1 VTFVICLVALVLLQ
15 LVWCCRQNKAGFLAS
30 TVVSAVAALL
40 CTVGGIIILV
50 FWKDATWCVP
60 FVFISDDDDY
70 VGYPDY
76 CNEGAWATVAFVCA
90 ALWFAVAGCLLHFV
104 KSGRHAKWEEQLS
117 KSSNNSDD
125 EGVVAIETQAGLE
138 MGTVQ
143 QGEHIATAT
152 TTNAEEGVV
161 LSQVAAVTMI
171 TTDSYVPPGIS
182 DKVDDV

>member
-1 VTFVICLVALVLLQ
+1 MRNGVI
-15 LVWCCRQNKAGFLAS
+15 
-30 TVVSAVAALL
+30 
-40 CTVGGIIILV
+40 
-50 FWKDATWCVP
+50 VP
-60 FVFISDDDDY
+60 FVFDTYNVAIFNDN
-70 VGYPDY
+70 

-90 ALWFAVAGCLLHFV
+90 ALWFAVAGCILHFV

-117 KSSNNSDD
+117 KSNNSDD
-125 EGVVAIETQAGLE
+125 EGVVAIETAAGLE

>member
-1 VTFVICLVALVLLQ
+1 VLLQ
-15 LVWCCRQNKAGFLAS
+15 ILWCCRQNKAGFLAS

-50 FWKDATWCVP
+50 FWKDVYWCDP
-60 FVFISDDDDY
+60 FLFITDDY
-70 VGYPDY
+70 VGSTSDY

-90 ALWFAVAGCLLHFV
+90 ALWFAVAGCILHFV

-117 KSSNNSDD
+117 KSNNSDD
-125 EGVVAIETQAGLE
+125 EGVVAIETAAGLE

-143 QGEHIATAT
+143 QGEHIATST
-152 TTNAEEGVV
+152 TPTAEEGVD

-171 TTDSYVPPGIS
+171 TTDWIS

>member
-1 VTFVICLVALVLLQ
+1 MTFVICLVALVLLQ

-50 FWKDATWCVP
+50 TWKDVVECNIFYFSTYPTW
-60 FVFISDDDDY
+60 Y
-70 VGYPDY
+70 DY
-76 CNEGAWATVAFVCA
+76 CNEGVWATVAFVCA
-90 ALWFAVAGCLLHFV
+90 ALWYAVAGFLLHFV

-117 KSSNNSDD
+117 KSNNNSDD
-125 EGVVAIETQAGLE
+125 EGVVAIETPAGLE
-138 MGTVQ
+138 MGIVQ

-152 TTNAEEGVV
+152 AETAEEGV
-161 LSQVAAVTMI
+161 LPEVAAVTMI
-171 TTDSYVPPGIS
+171 TTDWIS